1 MIFYELCYIVCYNR
15 YFFFIADF
23 SLEDEHDEKL
33 APSSTISYSTHGDV
47 DDPRKTKNRLGK
59 QISFKIPS
67 LSCYHTESSIEY
79 AMVETFVEIMQISTS
94 FKNVY
99 CQQLLKI
106 NCQVS
111 EIDNYKYNIMLCS

>member
-1 MIFYELCYIVCYNR
+1 MYVITDIY
-15 YFFFIADF
+15 FFIADF
-23 SLEDEHDEKL
+23 SFEDEHDEKL